1 MPRRRRTMILHTVF
15 LSLVGVPTALAAG
28 PPINLNIR
36 RKAATTSTNTA
47 GSGAP
52 PPTSTQSSSASATDE
67 KKDISRGNQWGGV
80 ALDLAGEFSCHV
92 ASPRDTSDLESDG
105 RMPLFRLGRSADGT
119 GSRNENRNGRIPSIH
134 VGGRYDFS
142 KVWYG
147 ATRIFGSLSWH
158 GQRVRGV
165 DHVNVSA
172 NAGTDDYPSTQTPLA
187 VQRMRDNLSR
197 CTITFRTEKDILKPQ
212 DGAAQLCLKKRLDR
226 NDEPYSSVSPSLTL
240 RVETNAAGDSTSVAL
255 RTPIHRRVD
264 IISKSTVFLGLDGD
278 GDDSVKRKTD
288 QGLNMLASRLPRSF
302 SRDDWETGSWL
313 PDIRLSPT
321 GWLAARSEVGLPP
334 LSPRAIKTGV
344 RLSVNRQVPWSLWGG
359 TPDDDEE
366 HNTWVRVQFCGTS
379 PSGDAYYSASIDAAV
394 ERIVDSARIT
404 LAQEQIVRPT
414 W

>member
-1 MPRRRRTMILHTVF
+1 M
-15 LSLVGVPTALAAG
+15 
-28 PPINLNIR
+28 
-36 RKAATTSTNTA
+36 
-47 GSGAP
+47 
-52 PPTSTQSSSASATDE
+52 
-67 KKDISRGNQWGGV
+67 
-80 ALDLAGEFSCHV
+80 

-105 RMPLFRLGRSADGT
+105 RIPLFRLGHCADGT
-119 GSRNENRNGRIPSIH
+119 RSRNKNRNGRIPSIH

-165 DHVNVSA
+165 DQVSA
-172 NAGTDDYPSTQTPLA
+172 KAGTNDYPSTQTPPAL
-187 VQRMRDNLSR
+187 QRMRDNLSR
-197 CTITFRTEKDILKPQ
+197 CTITLRTEKDIVKPK
-212 DGAAQLCLKKRLDR
+212 DGAAQLCLKKRLDG
-226 NDEPYSSVSPSLTL
+226 NDEPYLSESPSLTL

-255 RTPIHRRVD
+255 RTPIHRRVV

-278 GDDSVKRKTD
+278 GDDLVKRKTE
-288 QGLNMLASRLPRSF
+288 QGLSSRLPRSF

-359 TPDDDEE
+359 TPDDEEEE
-366 HNTWVRVQFCGTS
+366 HNTWVRLQFCGTS
-379 PSGDAYYSASIDAAV
+379 PSGDAYYSAAIDAAI

-414 W
+414 WESKA